1 LKSVEVF
8 DHVWILRRMMMMM
21 MMMTLTAGF

>member
-8 DHVWILRRMMMMM
+8 DYVWILRRMMMMM
-21 MMMTLTAGF
+21 MTLTAGF